1 MDFVLWMKLI
11 NIDAHLFFHVI
22 MLIMKKLLSAFLFLV
37 SPLFILAQDYPVD
50 TDKIK
55 GYFNDFREIC
65 DRDNGNL
72 WGANLWAPIL
82 IIDKESR
89 FIVANQPDN
98 EGLLRKTGEVYTGYY
113 PKDKGIANSTT
124 DFGGRLWMMVMYPLP
139 ENEYS
144 RNQLCIHELFHSLQK
159 RMNISFGNPDNSH
172 LDNMDARILLKLEW
186 TALEKALTDDR
197 GRKKEYLE
205 DALVFRNYRRA
216 LYPGKTQAENELEIL
231 EGLADYTGHRL
242 CSGSDGDFRNNILSS
257 GKRIRNNQTYVRS
270 FAYYSGPLYGFILD
284 RTNQDWRAGITTSDD
299 LGVRVQHSYN
309 ITIPEDLAKAYK
321 KSRNLYNYDDI
332 FRVESEREEKRQ
344 EVLTVYRNRFTRD
357 TVLILDIPKPNVV
370 FDPRTLIPLDTL
382 GTVYPAIRIIADW
395 GILQVNE
402 GGCLFDWKK
411 AIVSGKSIKQNDR
424 IITGDGWEI
433 ELAGSWKLV
442 PEGMNYRLKQ
452 ENY

>member
-1 MDFVLWMKLI
+1 MK
-11 NIDAHLFFHVI
+11 
-22 MLIMKKLLSAFLFLV
+22 MLLSVVLFLV
-37 SPLFILAQDYPVD
+37 SPLCILAQDYPVD

-55 GYFNDFREIC
+55 GYFDDLKEIC

-72 WGANLWAPIL
+72 WGENLWAPIL
-82 IIDKESR
+82 VIDTESR

-98 EGLLRKTGEVYTGYY
+98 EGLLRKTGEVYTGWF
-113 PKDKGIANSTT
+113 PPDKAIANSTT

-144 RNQLCIHELFHSLQK
+144 RNQLCTHELFHSLQK
-159 RMNISFGNPDNSH
+159 RMNINFGNPDNGH

-186 TALEKALTDDR
+186 TALEKAMLDDP
-197 GRKKEYLE
+197 GRQKEYLE

-216 LYPGKTQAENELEIL
+216 LYPGKTPMENELEIM

-242 CSGSDGDFRNNILSS
+242 CSGSDGDFRANILKSRE
-257 GKRIRNNQTYVRS
+257 RIWNTQTYVRS
-270 FAYYSGPLYGFILD
+270 FAYYSGPLYGYILD
-284 RTNQDWRAGITTSDD
+284 RGNQDWRAGITTSDD

-309 ITIPEDLAKAYK
+309 ITIPEDLARAYK
-321 KSRNLYNYDDI
+321 KSRNRYNYDDI
-332 FRVESEREEKRQ
+332 FRDESKREEKRQ

-357 TVLILDIPKPNVV
+357 TILVLDIPRPNVV

-382 GTVYPAIRIIADW
+382 GTVYPTIRIIAEW

-411 AIVSGKSIKQNDR
+411 AIVSGKSVKQNESK
-424 IITGDGWEI
+424 ITGDGWKI

-442 PEGMNYRLKQ
+442 REGMIYRLKQ
-452 ENY
+452 ED